1 MATDLCLGERVLIVR
16 HVQECPVLTAVVL
29 SVSQDKVDELYRDY
43 DEWTR
48 RSILYTATAGFFS
61 SDRTIHQYAADVWD
75 IVPMPLPSS
84 Q

>member
-1 MATDLCLGERVLIVR
+1 ML
-16 HVQECPVLTAVVL
+16 
-29 SVSQDKVDELYRDY
+29 QDKVDELYRDY

-75 IVPMPLPSS
+75 IVPVPLP
-84 Q
+84 